1 MQKPLRFISL
11 GGTEGVNKNMHLY
24 EYGDDILVV
33 DCGIGFPDPTVPGV
47 DKILPDFSYILK
59 RKSKVRGILITHGHE
74 DHFGALPFLLSKL
87 NVPVYCTKL
96 VGGFIKNALREFR
109 VKDIFLNIFDPQ
121 KDIISLGAFEIVPFP
136 VNHSVPDSVGYIIKT
151 PLGKVF
157 HISDFKFDWT
167 PVKDPPFDLSR
178 VALESKK
185 GVLILASDCLGVN
198 EEGYTQSERMIEET
212 FRTLMQGARGQVF
225 VTTISSNISRMQ
237 QAINVSLD
245 LGRKVVFIGRS
256 VREKARIARE
266 LGYLS
271 VKDDNLVSERKARSF
286 PQEKITYL
294 ISGSYGQPGS
304 ALWRVAHRLHSSIS
318 LRKDSLVIF
327 SADPAPPGAKIW
339 VDKIVDQLIGG
350 GADVHYY
357 DIQESLHVSGH
368 ASRGD
373 ISLLMGIIKPRFF
386 IPIGGTLRHV
396 ESYRGLVEEMGQDSR
411 NVLGLSEGQVVEF
424 FDGQVRL
431 GERIELKN
439 ILMTGSGQMDEKM
452 LEQRQKLA
460 GEGGVVVSV
469 VVSSKKTSVEM
480 ISLGFLSE
488 KDGYD
493 LFKRAKKEVRETL
506 TRNKKNWRDLGFMKK
521 EIRKRLQ
528 RFFLKTTG
536 AKPTVLVVLHKP

>member
-1 MQKPLRFISL
+1 MEKPLRFISL
-11 GGTEGVNKNMHLY
+11 GGTERVNKNMHLY

-33 DCGIGFPDPTVPGV
+33 DCGIDFPDPTMSGV
-47 DKILPDFSYILK
+47 DKILPDFSYVLK
-59 RKSKVRGILITHGHE
+59 RKSKVRGILVTHGHE
-74 DHFGALPFLLSKL
+74 DHFGALPFFLSEL

-96 VGGFIKNALREFR
+96 VGGFIRNALRELK
-109 VKDIFLNIFDPQ
+109 VKDVSLKIFDPR
-121 KDIISLGAFEIVPFP
+121 KDIISLGAFEITPFP

-167 PVKDPPFDLSR
+167 PVQGPPFDLAR
-178 VALESKK
+178 VALEAKQ
-185 GVLILASDCLGVN
+185 GVLALVGDCLGVN
-198 EEGYTQSERMIEET
+198 EEGYTQSEKMIEET
-212 FRTLMQGARGQVF
+212 FRSLMQGWRGQIF

-237 QAINVSLD
+237 QAIDVSLEF
-245 LGRKVVFIGRS
+245 GRKIVFVGRS
-256 VREKARIARE
+256 VREKTRIARE

-271 VKDDNLVSERKARSF
+271 VKDSSLISEREARSF
-286 PQEKITYL
+286 PQEKLTYL

-304 ALWRVAHRLHSSIS
+304 ALWRAAHGLHNSIS

-339 VDKIVDQLIGG
+339 VDKIVDQLIGC

-357 DIQESLHVSGH
+357 DIQENLHVSGH

-373 ISLLMGIIKPRFF
+373 LSLLIGIIRPRFF

-411 NVLGLSEGQVVEF
+411 NVLGFPEGQVVEF

-431 GERIELKN
+431 GERVELRSV
-439 ILMTGSGQMDEKM
+439 LMTGFGQMDEKM
-452 LEQRQKLA
+452 LEQRQKLVE
-460 GEGGVVVSV
+460 EGAVIVSV
-469 VVSSKKTSVEM
+469 AFSPKKTGVEI

-488 KDGYD
+488 KDYG
-493 LFKRAKKEVRETL
+493 LFKKAKEEVREVL
-506 TRNKKNWRDLGFMKK
+506 ARNKRNWRDSGFIKK

-528 RFFLKTTG
+528 KFLLKTTG
-536 AKPTVLVVLHKP
+536 AKPTVLVILHS